1 MASALLT
8 SSGMIPTTGSTMVIR
23 SFLPFGSV
31 RLTRPYNKS
40 SLLISCCSSVSK
52 KAETSGTDLKTV
64 VERWQ
69 EYIPNKL
76 PDKNYVRV
84 FDTTLRDGE
93 QSPGAALTPPHKI
106 EIAWQLAKLR
116 VDIMEVGF
124 PASSEEEFETI
135 KTIAKTVGNEVDEET
150 GYIPVICVIARS
162 KERDI
167 KAAWESVK
175 YAKRPRILIFTSTS
189 DIHLKYKLKMTRE
202 EVLEM
207 VVRSIKF
214 AKSLG
219 FKDIEFGCED
229 GGRSEKGYIC
239 KVFEEAIKAG
249 ATTLACPDTV
259 GINMPQEY
267 GELLRY
273 VKANTPGIDDVI
285 LSTHCHNDLGVA
297 TANTI
302 AGICAGARQVDVTIN
317 GIGERSGNAP
327 LEEVVMALKCRG
339 EYLMGGVYTRIDTRQ
354 IMATSKM
361 VQEYTGLYVQPHK
374 PIVGANCFVHESG
387 IHQDGILKNR
397 STYEIL
403 SPEDVGV
410 VKSQDSGIV
419 LGKLSGRHAVKGRL
433 KELGYEISDEKLNQV
448 FSRFRDLTKQKKRI
462 TDDDLKALVTCGD
475 EIFSSEKL
483 NGTHDNQINN
493 NGYVPA
499 PPISSASAV

>member
-1 MASALLT
+1 
-8 SSGMIPTTGSTMVIR
+8 
-23 SFLPFGSV
+23 
-31 RLTRPYNKS
+31 
-40 SLLISCCSSVSK
+40 
-52 KAETSGTDLKTV
+52 
-64 VERWQ
+64 
-69 EYIPNKL
+69 
-76 PDKNYVRV
+76 
-84 FDTTLRDGE
+84 
-93 QSPGAALTPPHKI
+93 
-106 EIAWQLAKLR
+106 
-116 VDIMEVGF
+116 MEVGF
-124 PASSEEEFETI
+124 PVSSEEEFETI
-135 KTIAKTVGNEVDEET
+135 TTIAKTVGTEVVDEET

-175 YAKRPRILIFTSTS
+175 YAKRPRILVFTSTS
-189 DIHLKYKLKMTRE
+189 DIHMKYKLKMTRE
-202 EVLEM
+202 EVVEITKS
-207 VVRSIKF
+207 SIRF

-229 GGRSEKGYIC
+229 SGSRSDKDYIC

-249 ATTLACPDTV
+249 ATTVAFADTV

-267 GELLRY
+267 GELVRY
-273 VKANTPGIDDVI
+273 VKANTPGIDDAI
-285 LSTHCHNDLGVA
+285 FSGV
-297 TANTI
+297 
-302 AGICAGARQVDVTIN
+302 CAGARQVEVTIN

-339 EYLMGGVYTRIDTRQ
+339 AYLMGGVYTRIDRRQ

-374 PIVGANCFVHESG
+374 PIVGANCFLHESG

-410 VKSQDSGIV
+410 VKSQNSGIV

-433 KELGYEISDEKLNQV
+433 KELGYEIDDEKLNEV

-462 TDDDLKALVTCGD
+462 TDDDLKALVTLCGD

-483 NGTHDNQINN
+483 NGKKMNS
-493 NGYVPA
+493 NGYVPD
-499 PPISSASAV
+499 PQISSVV

>member
-1 MASALLT
+1 MASSLLT
-8 SSGMIPTTGSTMVIR
+8 SSGMIPTTGSTMVFR
-23 SFLPFGSV
+23 SLLPFKSV
-31 RLTRPYNKS
+31 HLTRPYNNNS

-52 KAETSGTDLKTV
+52 KAAETSGIDLKTV
-64 VERWQ
+64 VERWP
-69 EYIPNKL
+69 EYIPNNL

-93 QSPGAALTPPHKI
+93 QSPGAALTPPQKI

-124 PASSEEEFETI
+124 PVSSEEEFETI

-175 YAKRPRILIFTSTS
+175 YAKMPRIVIFTSTS
-189 DIHLKYKLKMTRE
+189 DIHLKYKLKMNRD
-202 EVLEM
+202 EVVEM
-207 VVRSIKF
+207 VGSSIRF

-229 GGRSEKGYIC
+229 GGRSDKDYVC

-249 ATTLACPDTV
+249 ATTLAFPDTV

-267 GELLRY
+267 GELVSY
-273 VKANTPGIDDVI
+273 IKANTPGIDDVI
-285 LSTHCHNDLGVA
+285 ISAHCHNDLGVA

-302 AGICAGARQVDVTIN
+302 AGICAGARQVEVTIN

-339 EYLMGGVYTRIDTRQ
+339 EYLMGGVYTRIDTHQ

-410 VKSQDSGIV
+410 IKSKTSGIV

-433 KELGYEISDEKLNQV
+433 KELGYEIDDEKLNEV
-448 FSRFRDLTKQKKRI
+448 FSRFRDLTKEKKRI

-475 EIFSSEKL
+475 EIISSEKL
-483 NGTHDNQINN
+483 NGKEINS
-493 NGYVPA
+493 NGYAPA
-499 PPISSASAV
+499 PQISSVV

>member
-1 MASALLT
+1 MASSLLT
-8 SSGMIPTTGSTMVIR
+8 SSGMIPTTGSNMVVR

-31 RLTRPYNKS
+31 RLTHPYNNS
-40 SLLISCCSSVSK
+40 SLLISSCSSVSK
-52 KAETSGTDLKTV
+52 NTETSGTDLKTI
-64 VERWQ
+64 VERWP

-93 QSPGAALTPPHKI
+93 QSPGAALTPPQKI
-106 EIAWQLAKLR
+106 EIARQLAKLR

-124 PASSEEEFETI
+124 PVSSEEEFETI

-162 KERDI
+162 KEKDI

-175 YAKRPRILIFTSTS
+175 YAKRPRILVFTSTS
-189 DIHLKYKLKMTRE
+189 DIHMKYKLKMTRE
-202 EVLEM
+202 EVVEITKS
-207 VVRSIKF
+207 SIRF
-214 AKSLG
+214 AKTG
-219 FKDIEFGCED
+219 PI
-229 GGRSEKGYIC
+229 RIIYAR
-239 KVFEEAIKAG
+239 VFEEAIKAG
-249 ATTLACPDTV
+249 ATTVAFADTV

-267 GELLRY
+267 GELVRY
-273 VKANTPGIDDVI
+273 VKANTPGIDDAIFSV
-285 LSTHCHNDLGVA
+285 HCHNDLGVA

-302 AGICAGARQVDVTIN
+302 AGVCAGARQVEVTIN

-339 EYLMGGVYTRIDTRQ
+339 AYLMGDVYTRIDRRQ

-374 PIVGANCFVHESG
+374 PIVGANCFLHESG

-397 STYEIL
+397 SSYEIL

-410 VKSQDSGIV
+410 VKSQNSGIV
-419 LGKLSGRHAVKGRL
+419 LGKLSGSHAVKGRL
-433 KELGYEISDEKLNQV
+433 KELGYEIDDEKLNEV

-462 TDDDLKALVTCGD
+462 TDDDLKALVTLCGD

-483 NGTHDNQINN
+483 NGKEINSK
-493 NGYVPA
+493 GYA
-499 PPISSASAV
+499 PDPQISSAV